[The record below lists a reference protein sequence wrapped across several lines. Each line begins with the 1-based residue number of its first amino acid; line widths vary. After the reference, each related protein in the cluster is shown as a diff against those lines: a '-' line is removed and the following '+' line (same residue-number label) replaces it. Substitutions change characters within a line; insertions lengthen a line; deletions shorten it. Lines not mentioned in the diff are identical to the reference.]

1 MMSGYNKISWIM
13 KWFYVPDQSQQ
24 ENNPEKQS
32 HHQLI
37 IRRIY
42 CHDTFIPLS
51 LWRIKLL
58 YFSVY
63 HTVQFNIYVRSF
75 IVSYH
80 NCCKWRHTIDTCGNN
95 SFYLCKIR
103 RRWLGLAQNLFEFY
117 NLNNIVLWVAKLI
130 FHLLRKTNL
139 IFKYRMTKF

>member
-1 MMSGYNKISWIM
+1 MILY
-13 KWFYVPDQSQQ
+13 
-24 ENNPEKQS
+24 
-32 HHQLI
+32 
-37 IRRIY
+37 
-42 CHDTFIPLS
+42 PLS
-51 LWRIKLL
+51 KSTRAQSRKTIPSPAYSSDLSCHFPFHSRCVWRTKLL
-58 YFSVY
+58 YVSVHQCTIHY
-63 HTVQFNIYVRSF
+63 TSICTYVRTF